1 MARKKT
7 ILAAVKVFQFL
18 LSLKEL
24 FQNGAFGVCGIC
36 SWEEIVQ
43 PLFYPESLN
52 VEWQLMSAK
61 SREVSTATLPLFLMY
76 FLKIWLPLWTLIF
89 LKNKIWCFKKN
100 LFFSKTITSW
110 RRTT

>member
-52 VEWQLMSAK
+52 VDV
-61 SREVSTATLPLFLMY
+61 R
-76 FLKIWLPLWTLIF
+76 
-89 LKNKIWCFKKN
+89 
-100 LFFSKTITSW
+100 
-110 RRTT
+110 